1 MKNSIIVPML
11 IRSLS
16 SLRHRVYC
24 ILSLELGWSCVF
36 LTTHMAT
43 MKNNQVECFTM
54 EKGAS
59 LKTEANFRLPTVLG
73 VGVPQRNFYFS
84 RRPTP
89 SKHFP
94 WSSSVTFD
102 LWFKIS
108 KMALFECCSKQ
119 FVKDTGRSTLHPIV
133 DLNSSSR
140 CDVLCVV
147 VKKRS
152 RWCWKKAKY
161 LPTQFSLNEIMT
173 KVSCHFVFHVMIIA
187 YQ

>member
-1 MKNSIIVPML
+1 MIVRLFDWHIWPQWKIIRLNVLQWKRGFTKN
-11 IRSLS
+11 R
-16 SLRHRVYC
+16 
-24 ILSLELGWSCVF
+24 G
-36 LTTHMAT
+36 
-43 MKNNQVECFTM
+43 Q
-54 EKGAS
+54 
-59 LKTEANFRLPTVLG
+59 LPSTPRTVLG
-73 VGVPQRNFYFS
+73 VGVPERDFYFS

>member
-1 MKNSIIVPML
+1 
-11 IRSLS
+11 
-16 SLRHRVYC
+16 
-24 ILSLELGWSCVF
+24 
-36 LTTHMAT
+36 

-59 LKTEANFRLPTVLG
+59 LKTEANLRLPCVRYSASAYPNG
-73 VGVPQRNFYFS
+73 IVIFPAG
-84 RRPTP
+84 RPRQNTSHDP
-89 SKHFP
+89 PLSPLIF
-94 WSSSVTFD
+94 
-102 LWFKIS
+102 WFTIS

-152 RWCWKKAKY
+152 RWCWKKTKY

-173 KVSCHFVFHVMIIA
+173 KVSCHFAAFRVPCHDHWITVKTVVNEN
-187 YQ
+187 